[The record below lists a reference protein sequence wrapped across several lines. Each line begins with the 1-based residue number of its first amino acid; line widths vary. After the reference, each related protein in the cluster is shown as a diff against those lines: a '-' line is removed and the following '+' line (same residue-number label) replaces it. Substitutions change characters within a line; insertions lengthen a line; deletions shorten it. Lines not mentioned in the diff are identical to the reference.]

1 VEREVPVLGYPDDDS
16 VDAGGKK
23 LPEDARID
31 LLVTSHTSTVMI
43 DVSVIHPRAE
53 MNRKLDIKDSGAAI
67 AERAKKKMNYY
78 GRAAKAMDAELI
90 PFVVDAYGRLGNT
103 AILWLQTLAEE
114 AEAHGHY
121 NSEEEFKD
129 DAYSIISTSIQKG
142 NAASIIRTLQSIRRY
157 HIYSNRP
164 QVGADRAHPRASNR
178 AGAAE
183 DDA

>member
-1 VEREVPVLGYPDDDS
+1 MGYPDDKL

-31 LLVTSHTSTVMI
+31 LLVMSHTTTVMI

-53 MNRKLDIKDSGAAI
+53 MNRKLDAKDSGAAI
-67 AERAKKKMNYY
+67 AERAKVKMNYY
-78 GRAAKAMDAELI
+78 GRAAKTMDAELI
-90 PFVVDAYGRLGNT
+90 PFVVDAYGRLGNS
-103 AILWLQTLAEE
+103 AILWIQTLAEH
-114 AEAHGHY
+114 AGHY

-129 DAYSIISTSIQKG
+129 DAYSIISTAIQKG

-157 HIYSNRP
+157 YAYSNRP
-164 QVGADRAHPRASNR
+164 QVAADRAHPRASNR

-183 DDA
+183 LGA

>member
-1 VEREVPVLGYPDDDS
+1 MGYPDDKL
-16 VDAGGKK
+16 VDASGKK

-31 LLVTSHTSTVMI
+31 LLVTSHTTTVMI

-53 MNRKLDIKDSGAAI
+53 MNRKLDAKDSGGAI
-67 AERAKKKMNYY
+67 AERAKKKMEYY
-78 GRAAKAMDAELI
+78 GRAASTMDAELI
-90 PFVVDAYGRLGNT
+90 PFVVDAYGRLGNS
-103 AILWLQTLAEE
+103 AILWIKTLAEY

-129 DAYSIISTSIQKG
+129 DAYSIISTAIQKG

-157 HIYSNRP
+157 YTYSNRP
-164 QVGADRAHPRASNR
+164 QVAADRAHPRASNR

-183 DDA
+183 LGA